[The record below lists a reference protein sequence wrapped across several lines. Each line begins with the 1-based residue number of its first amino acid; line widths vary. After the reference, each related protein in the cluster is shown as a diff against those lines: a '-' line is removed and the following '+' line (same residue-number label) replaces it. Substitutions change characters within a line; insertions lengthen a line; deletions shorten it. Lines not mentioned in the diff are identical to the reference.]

1 MEESQGGKG
10 MAVNVANAYVN
21 TTIQTASKAELTL
34 MLYDG
39 AVKFCNIALLAIEKK
54 DIEKAHENIIKAQR
68 IIVELRSTLNMKY
81 PVAKEFD
88 QIYEIIYDQLLEAN
102 IRKDTDVLT
111 VALDFIREMRDTWK
125 QVMELNRGK

>member
-1 MEESQGGKG
+1 
-10 MAVNVANAYVN
+10 MAVNAANAYVN

-54 DIEKAHENIIKAQR
+54 DIEKAHENIIKTQH

-88 QIYEIIYDQLLEAN
+88 QIYEIIYNQLLEAN
-102 IRKDTDVLT
+102 IRKDTDVLM

-125 QVMELNRGK
+125 QVMELNKGK

>member
-1 MEESQGGKG
+1 
-10 MAVNVANAYVN
+10 MAVNAANAYVN
-21 TTIQTASKAELTL
+21 TTIQTASKAESTL

-54 DIEKAHENIIKAQR
+54 DIEKAHENIIKAQH

-88 QIYEIIYDQLLEAN
+88 QIYEIIYNQLLEAN
-102 IRKDTDVLT
+102 IRKDTDVLM

-125 QVMELNRGK
+125 QVMELNKGK

>member
-1 MEESQGGKG
+1 
-10 MAVNVANAYVN
+10 MAVNAANAYVN

-54 DIEKAHENIIKAQR
+54 DIEKAHENIIKAQH

-88 QIYEIIYDQLLEAN
+88 QIYEIIYNQLLEAN
-102 IRKDTDVLT
+102 IRKDTDVLM

-125 QVMELNRGK
+125 QVMELNKGK

>member
-1 MEESQGGKG
+1 